1 MFSGR
6 KKLALQLMI
15 TAFLGGLVLRQLDMS
30 QYRDLSLTGPVLAG
44 LLLGV
49 LLFNLSKIAGA
60 VRLNIYQRHV
70 GLSIGEID
78 NLKLYYAG
86 MYLNLALPGGI
97 GGDGYKILVLRRQGA
112 ASGKVLVGI
121 TLFDR
126 FSGLL
131 ALLLL
136 GCALVPFL
144 GLTWLSH
151 TVHAWVAGCL
161 TIVVAL
167 VLAHRCWLK
176 MRWPAIFCACC
187 CALVVQALQ
196 LACMAAIIAG
206 LGVPLGQYP
215 QYLAVFLASSI
226 AAVLPVTIGGLGMRE
241 LTFVYGLRL
250 LGLGSEVGV
259 LAAIVFFLITAGSSL
274 IGAALLPGS
283 WETYAR
289 S

>member
-1 MFSGR
+1 
-6 KKLALQLMI
+6 MI
-15 TAFLGGLVLRQLDMS
+15 TAILVALVLRQLDMTE
-30 QYRDLSLTGPVLAG
+30 YRHLSLTGPVLAG
-44 LLLGV
+44 LLVGV

-60 VRLNIYQRHV
+60 LRLNIYQRHV
-70 GLSIGEID
+70 GIRMSEVD

-86 MYLNLALPGGI
+86 MYLNLVLPGGI

-112 ASGKVLVGI
+112 ASGKLLVGI

-136 GCALVPFL
+136 GWALVPFL

-161 TIVVAL
+161 MFVVAL
-167 VLAHRCWLK
+167 VLAHRCLLR
-176 MRWPAIFCACC
+176 MRWPGIFSACC
-187 CALVVQALQ
+187 GALVVQILQ

-215 QYLAVFLASSI
+215 HYLAVFLASSI
-226 AAVLPVTIGGLGMRE
+226 AAVLPLTIGGLGMRE
-241 LTFVYGLRL
+241 LTFLYGLRL

-259 LAAIVFFLITAGSSL
+259 LAAIAFFLITAGSSL
-274 IGAALLPGS
+274 IGAALLPTS
-283 WETYAR
+283 WNTLRA
-289 S
+289 

>member
-1 MFSGR
+1 VFSGR
-6 KKLALQLMI
+6 KKLVLQCVL
-15 TAFLGGLVLRQLDMS
+15 TAILGGLVLRQLDMT
-30 QYRDLSLTGPVLAG
+30 QYRHLSLTGPVLAG

-49 LLFNLSKIAGA
+49 VLFNLSKVTGA
-60 VRLNIYQRHV
+60 LRLNIYQRHV
-70 GLSIGEID
+70 GIRIGEID

-97 GGDGYKILVLRRQGA
+97 GGDGYKILVLHRQGA
-112 ASGKVLVGI
+112 APARVLIGM

-136 GCALVPFL
+136 GCALVPLL
-144 GLTWLSH
+144 GLTWLNH
-151 TVHAWVAGCL
+151 TVPAWGALCL

-167 VLAHRCWLK
+167 VLSHRCLLK
-176 MRWPAIFCACC
+176 MRWPEVFSACC
-187 CALVVQALQ
+187 GALVVQTLQ

-215 QYLAVFLASSI
+215 HYLAVFLASSV
-226 AAVLPVTIGGLGMRE
+226 AAVLPITIGGLGLRE
-241 LTFVYGLRL
+241 LTFLYGLRL

-259 LAAIVFFLITAGSSL
+259 LAAIAFFLITAGSSL
-274 IGAALLPGS
+274 IGAALLPRS
-283 WETYAR
+283 WETLRA
-289 S
+289 

>member
-1 MFSGR
+1 M
-6 KKLALQLMI
+6 LALQFMI
-15 TAFLGGLVLRQLDMS
+15 TAILGGLVLRQLDMA
-30 QYRDLSLTGPVLAG
+30 QYRHLSLAGPVLAG
-44 LLLGV
+44 LLVGA

-60 VRLNIYQRHV
+60 LRLNIYQRHV
-70 GLSIGEID
+70 GIRINEID

-97 GGDGYKILVLRRQGA
+97 GGDGYKILVLHRQGA

-126 FSGLL
+126 CSGLL

-144 GLTWLSH
+144 GLTWRSH
-151 TVHAWVAGCL
+151 TVHAWVALCL
-161 TIVVAL
+161 MIVVAL
-167 VLAHRCWLK
+167 VLSHRWLLK
-176 MRWPAIFCACC
+176 MQWPEIFSACC
-187 CALVVQALQ
+187 GALVVQTLQ

-215 QYLAVFLASSI
+215 HYLAVFLASSI

-241 LTFVYGLRL
+241 LTFLYGLRL

-259 LAAIVFFLITAGSSL
+259 LAAIAFFLVTAGSSL
-274 IGAALLPGS
+274 IGAALLPRS
-283 WETYAR
+283 WETLRA
-289 S
+289 

>member
-1 MFSGR
+1 MCSGR
-6 KKLALQLMI
+6 KKLALQLTI
-15 TAFLGGLVLRQLDMS
+15 TAILGGLVLRQIDMT
-30 QYRDLSLTGPVLAG
+30 QYRHLSLTGPVLAG

-60 VRLNIYQRHV
+60 LRLNVYQRHV
-70 GLSIGEID
+70 GIRIGEID

-97 GGDGYKILVLRRQGA
+97 GGDGYKILVLRRQGM

-136 GCALVPFL
+136 GCAFVPFL
-144 GLTWLSH
+144 GLTWPSH
-151 TVHAWVAGCL
+151 TVHAWVACCL

-167 VLAHRCWLK
+167 VLSHRCLLK
-176 MRWPAIFCACC
+176 MQWPGIFSACC
-187 CALVVQALQ
+187 GALVVQALQ
-196 LACMAAIIAG
+196 LACMTAIIAG

-215 QYLAVFLASSI
+215 HYLAVFLASSV
-226 AAVLPVTIGGLGMRE
+226 AAVLPITIGGLGMRE

-259 LAAIVFFLITAGSSL
+259 LAAITFFLITAGSSL
-274 IGAALLPGS
+274 IGAALLPRS
-283 WETYAR
+283 WETLRA
-289 S
+289 

>member
-1 MFSGR
+1 VCSGR
-6 KKLALQLMI
+6 KKLALQLTI
-15 TAFLGGLVLRQLDMS
+15 TAILGGLVLRQLDMT
-30 QYRDLSLTGPVLAG
+30 QYRHLSLTGQLLAG

-60 VRLNIYQRHV
+60 LRLNIYQRHV
-70 GLSIGEID
+70 GIRIGEID

-112 ASGKVLVGI
+112 APGKVLVGI

-136 GCALVPFL
+136 GCAFVPFL
-144 GLTWLSH
+144 GLTWPGH

-161 TIVVAL
+161 TIVAAL
-167 VLAHRCWLK
+167 VLSHRCLLK
-176 MRWPAIFCACC
+176 MRWPGIFSACC
-187 CALVVQALQ
+187 GALVVQTLQ

-215 QYLAVFLASSI
+215 HYLAVFLASSI
-226 AAVLPVTIGGLGMRE
+226 AAVLPVTVGGLGMRE
-241 LTFVYGLRL
+241 LTFVYGLRF

-259 LAAIVFFLITAGSSL
+259 LAAIAFFLITAGSSL
-274 IGAALLPGS
+274 IGAALLPRS
-283 WETYAR
+283 WETLRA
-289 S
+289 

>member
-1 MFSGR
+1 
-6 KKLALQLMI
+6 MI
-15 TAFLGGLVLRQLDMS
+15 TAILVALVLRQLDMT
-30 QYRDLSLTGPVLAG
+30 QYRHLPLTGPVLAG

-60 VRLNIYQRHV
+60 LRLNIYQRHA
-70 GLSIGEID
+70 GIRIGEID

-97 GGDGYKILVLRRQGA
+97 GGDGYKIWVLRRRGA

-144 GLTWLSH
+144 GLSWPGH
-151 TVHAWVAGCL
+151 TVHAWIALCL

-167 VLAHRCWLK
+167 VLSHRCLLK
-176 MRWPAIFCACC
+176 MRWPVIFSACC
-187 CALVVQALQ
+187 GALVVQTFQ

-206 LGVPLGQYP
+206 FGVPLGQYP
-215 QYLAVFLASSI
+215 HYLAVFLASSV

-259 LAAIVFFLITAGSSL
+259 LAAIAFFLITAGSSL
-274 IGAALLPGS
+274 IGAALLPGN
-283 WETYAR
+283 WERLRA
-289 S
+289 